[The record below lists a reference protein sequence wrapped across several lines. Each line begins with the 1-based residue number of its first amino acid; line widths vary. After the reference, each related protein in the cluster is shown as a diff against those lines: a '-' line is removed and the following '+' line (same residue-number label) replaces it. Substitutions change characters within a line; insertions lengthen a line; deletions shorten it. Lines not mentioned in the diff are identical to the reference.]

1 MPNRYLLGMG
11 GIALALSMTAASPMR
26 AAQNAAVAPDELAA
40 DKPAACAV
48 QAAPHCDDAAA
59 QYGLGLMFKDGQG
72 VPSDPLAAH
81 GWFLCAAR
89 SDGQIGRD
97 AAQWAERLS
106 SSLGGP
112 AVLAAQEKRLGCR
125 RLAEIAPRLDSA
137 DASPRPGPETPSIW
151 KTLGTKLDQFT
162 EALSRFEIPGP
173 DAGAPAHQTAAPDP
187 PKFSTSAAV
196 AVPDR
201 RSVWSRVFFLPA
213 DGTVIGS
220 QHLAW
225 ELGAEDMFRDMRDIA
240 REGDDI
246 TLGLFAVFWW
256 ALIGKTLLSVGRAIL
271 GPSRRSGAR
280 GIGQS
285 GFIGPRR

>member
-1 MPNRYLLGMG
+1 
-11 GIALALSMTAASPMR
+11 MR
-26 AAQNAAVAPDELAA
+26 AAQDAAVATDELAA

-72 VPSDPLAAH
+72 VPGDPLAAH

-106 SSLGGP
+106 SSLGGS

-125 RLAEIAPRLDSA
+125 RLAEIAPRPDSG
-137 DASPRPGPETPSIW
+137 DASERPGPGKPSIW

-162 EALSRFEIPGP
+162 EALSWFEIPGP
-173 DAGAPAHQTAAPDP
+173 DAGAPANRTPANRAPVNRTAAPDP
-187 PKFSTSAAV
+187 PKFSTSSAV

-201 RSVWSRVFFLPA
+201 RSIWSRVFFLPA

-220 QHLAW
+220 QHIAW
-225 ELGAEDMFRDMRDIA
+225 ELGAEDMFHDMRDIA
-240 REGDDI
+240 RDGDDI
-246 TLGLFAVFWW
+246 TLGLFALFWW

-271 GPSRRSGAR
+271 GPSRKSGAR

-285 GFIGPRR
+285 GLIGPPR